1 MNCFDLPERMHS
13 SRTITNAKEDFDIEL
28 SLSDDGV
35 INFMDVKVTEAFSA
49 LLKSIKTIK

>member
-1 MNCFDLPERMHS
+1 MHS